1 VIESWK
7 IWAIIVAALTG
18 PAILMGLLGYVV
30 ARGRSGWLVAAMVA
44 GGSLILP
51 VLVVALT
58 WWWLATEKNM
68 HGGDTAGYISGFF
81 FMLAILMLPMGLAG
95 GFVGV
100 RRRREARTRSDRS
113 AARKVSP

>member
-1 VIESWK
+1 
-7 IWAIIVAALTG
+7 
-18 PAILMGLLGYVV
+18 
-30 ARGRSGWLVAAMVA
+30 
-44 GGSLILP
+44 
-51 VLVVALT
+51 
-58 WWWLATEKNM
+58 M